1 MGIAPFPFP
10 SEPGIAHRMYSLSRI
25 ITLTL
30 ILLDSLSIH
39 SRSIFVVA
47 VYSASEFHSKRVS
60 FVKNDNYALPR

>member
-1 MGIAPFPFP
+1 M
-10 SEPGIAHRMYSLSRI
+10 HSLSCA

-47 VYSASEFHSKRVS
+47 ACSLFEFHSKRVS